1 MDKLLGLFDEEPYN
15 VIIQIPLPLRSRPDK
30 PACIVNSKGEFS
42 MRSAYNIYQ
51 SRRFTQVDEEA
62 LGSPRNL
69 NIHERFEA
77 HASASL
83 KRNVSNDECQAVK
96 EASESLRSLIVTE

>member
-1 MDKLLGLFDEEPYN
+1 MDKLLCLFDEEPYN
-15 VIIQIPLPLRSRPDK
+15 VIIKIPLPLRSRPDK
-30 PACIVNSKGEFS
+30 PERIVNKGEFS

-51 SRRFTQVDEEA
+51 SHRFTQVDEEA
-62 LGSPRNL
+62 LGSLRNL
-69 NIHERFEA
+69 NLHERFEA

-96 EASESLRSLIVTE
+96 EASESLQSLIVTE